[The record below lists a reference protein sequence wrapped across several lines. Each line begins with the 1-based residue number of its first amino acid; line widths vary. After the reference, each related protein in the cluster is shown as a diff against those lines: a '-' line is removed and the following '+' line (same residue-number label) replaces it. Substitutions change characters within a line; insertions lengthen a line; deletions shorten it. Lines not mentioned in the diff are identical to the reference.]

1 VVLPK
6 FGHIVDTNSPSIFL
20 KILYSYPIWIH
31 PLRNW
36 ITFRWKP
43 TIQRGTQKTK
53 APVPCR
59 HKTLQLL
66 TATWGRDAPNG
77 RCRCWV
83 KSCENVYVWMYVCMY
98 VCLNVC
104 MYVCMYV
111 CIEEVIPLFPGQ
123 LPSPDPCWALVR
135 DSGTQPPVTKAFT
148 PWWIETARGFHHKTH
163 GDFNGT
169 GGNIMAGW
177 WL

>member
-1 VVLPK
+1 MVLPK

-20 KILYSYPIWIH
+20 KISYSYPILIH

-83 KSCENVYVWMYVCMY
+83 KSCDNVYVCMSVCLYVCMSVCLYVCMSVCLY
-98 VCLNVC
+98 VCLYVC
-104 MYVCMYV
+104 MSVCLYVCMYV
-111 CIEEVIPLFPGQ
+111 CIYMYMYVYIYNYIYIYIY
-123 LPSPDPCWALVR
+123 DY
-135 DSGTQPPVTKAFT
+135 K
-148 PWWIETARGFHHKTH
+148 
-163 GDFNGT
+163 
-169 GGNIMAGW
+169 
-177 WL
+177 